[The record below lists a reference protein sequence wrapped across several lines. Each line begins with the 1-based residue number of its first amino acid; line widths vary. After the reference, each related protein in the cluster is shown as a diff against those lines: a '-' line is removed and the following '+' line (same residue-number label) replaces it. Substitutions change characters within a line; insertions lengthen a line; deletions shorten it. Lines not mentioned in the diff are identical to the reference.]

1 MKCTNQRL
9 LTNGRLRGKLNKIY
23 QIFIMWTIC
32 RYFVKLS
39 NFGLQ
44 DYHRIRI
51 KKNFHTTSDIGYTC
65 PEILQDP
72 LQAPTTANDIWS
84 VGLILFTMLYSFN
97 PFEKSNVISTWKQ
110 IEKAPLK
117 FPSRPK
123 ISIEC
128 KQLLANMLWKDPNIR
143 LNMFGPISI

>member
-9 LTNGRLRGKLNKIY
+9 LTKDHLRGKLNKIY

-51 KKNFHTTSDIGYTC
+51 KKNFHTTNDIGYTC

-97 PFEKSNVISTWKQ
+97 PFEKSNVIST
-110 IEKAPLK
+110 
-117 FPSRPK
+117 
-123 ISIEC
+123 
-128 KQLLANMLWKDPNIR
+128 
-143 LNMFGPISI
+143 